1 MHVTI
6 PPQVEFRS
14 STRRNILKTKQ
25 KNGSSMKNFNRINRG
40 VLLSLLST
48 SSLLL
53 TGVAFAAEPGGIVE
67 TAQQKAYE
75 ITGKDVAILKFN
87 RGSSALSSSDQSEL
101 RTMYNAVKSDALVKE
116 IVIAAYSDLPY
127 PKSKKSDLPQKSR
140 GLAEKRGEQVTNFL
154 HELGAKN
161 VRVVNMAQKATWI
174 ERSFDTDAA
183 QIKRGA
189 GEQSDKVDA
198 DDKFYESLG
207 KHLQTTGGP
216 GEVVVVIRH
225 D

>member
-1 MHVTI
+1 
-6 PPQVEFRS
+6 
-14 STRRNILKTKQ
+14 
-25 KNGSSMKNFNRINRG
+25 MKRINLINRSI
-40 VLLSLLST
+40 VLSLVSA
-48 SSLLL
+48 SSVLFAGLA
-53 TGVAFAAEPGGIVE
+53 VAADPGGMVE
-67 TAQQKAYE
+67 TAQQIAYE
-75 ITGKDVAILKFN
+75 ITGKDAATLKFKK
-87 RGSSALSSSDQSEL
+87 GSSALSPSDQSEL
-101 RTMYNAVKSDALVKE
+101 RTMYNAVKSDARVKE

-127 PKSKKSDLPQKSR
+127 PKSQKSDLPHKSR
-140 GLAEKRGEQVTNFL
+140 GLADKRGAQVAKFL

-183 QIKRGA
+183 QLKRGA
-189 GEQSDKVDA
+189 AERSDKVDA

-216 GEVVVVIRH
+216 SDVVVVIRH